1 MKKKSIAKKLIFFV
15 MILIVL
21 VGGLVFAL
29 NTVSTGF
36 RTNKSTY
43 MQVNAWSN
51 CYQINNTGS
60 VNDYF
65 IPTATSTEWSAFR
78 TNKPSDVSLT
88 ACSSMPH
95 RIAVWEGKVTKYT
108 DSNGVWTQDCSTGYS
123 GPSYN
128 LTTCQYF
135 FPETIIASFYS
146 YEWIFNFTETG
157 CVNSYDSLKPTLRC
171 TLCSEYTDESSC
183 AGVTCFW
190 HTPGEGCSINHCT
203 SYGDSTSCTDVGCY
217 WSGSGCYGA
226 DICDDMEYENECMLE
241 EAYSEDP
248 CYWDSYNNC
257 CYNQGDTTCSA
268 WDGLSIQCISYGC
281 TFNHDDGTCHDFCVL
296 L

>member
-1 MKKKSIAKKLIFFV
+1 MLKNKVKKKSITKKLIFFV
-15 MILIVL
+15 VILIVL

-51 CYQINNTGS
+51 CYQVNNTGS

-128 LTTCQYF
+128 LTTCQFF
-135 FPETIIASFYS
+135 FPETISASFYS
-146 YEWIFNFTETG
+146 YEWVFNWTASG
-157 CVNSYDSLKPTLRC
+157 CSGSSDSLKPTLRC
-171 TLCSEYTDESSC
+171 TLCTDYTGDYSSC
-183 AGVTCFW
+183 IGASCKW
-190 HTPGEGCSINHCT
+190 HSYNYGCSIDDCFV
-203 SYGDSTSCTDVGCY
+203 YGDSTSCTNAGCY
-217 WSGSGCYGA
+217 WFSSQCFSAEFCSELAYKYECLHDPTYYSECEWDSVDLCCKVYGA
-226 DICDDMEYENECMLE
+226 LDC
-241 EAYSEDP
+241 
-248 CYWDSYNNC
+248 
-257 CYNQGDTTCSA
+257 G
-268 WDGLSIQCISYGC
+268 
-281 TFNHDDGTCHDFCVL
+281 
-296 L
+296 